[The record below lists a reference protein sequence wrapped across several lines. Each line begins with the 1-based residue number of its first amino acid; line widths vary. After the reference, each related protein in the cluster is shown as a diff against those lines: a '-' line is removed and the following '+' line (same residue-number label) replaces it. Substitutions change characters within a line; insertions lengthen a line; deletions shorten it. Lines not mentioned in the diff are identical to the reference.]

1 MLAKIDVE
9 TLWRYWNMVP
19 PLGQILIGGVVAIAA
34 LFLVYALLKLVAP
47 KVTAI
52 ARTTA
57 KEGWSH
63 PLFWVL
69 VSVGI
74 IGLYLF
80 VFFPYNT
87 FGEDVKMYKQSG
99 LTVITLLSIFLA
111 VYTASI
117 TIADELEGRTAL
129 TVMSKPIGRRQFV
142 FGKFLG
148 VLAPAYTIFVVL
160 GVFFLT
166 MVLYKVGYDS
176 RETSNPYPGV
186 NQQRAEVMLAVPG
199 LVLSFFEMAVMSSI
213 AIAISTRWPMLPN
226 LMTCFSV
233 WVLGHLGPLLVQ
245 SSVGQIPLVRFMGQL
260 LAIVLPGLE
269 YYSSET
275 AITAEKVIPLAYLGA
290 TGIYSAIYITIAM
303 LAALLMFE
311 DRDLA

>member
-1 MLAKIDVE
+1 
-9 TLWRYWNMVP
+9 
-19 PLGQILIGGVVAIAA
+19 
-34 LFLVYALLKLVAP
+34 
-47 KVTAI
+47 
-52 ARTTA
+52 
-57 KEGWSH
+57 
-63 PLFWVL
+63 
-69 VSVGI
+69 
-74 IGLYLF
+74 
-80 VFFPYNT
+80 
-87 FGEDVKMYKQSG
+87 
-99 LTVITLLSIFLA
+99 
-111 VYTASI
+111 
-117 TIADELEGRTAL
+117 
-129 TVMSKPIGRRQFV
+129 
-142 FGKFLG
+142 
-148 VLAPAYTIFVVL
+148 
-160 GVFFLT
+160 
-166 MVLYKVGYDS
+166 
-176 RETSNPYPGV
+176 
-186 NQQRAEVMLAVPG
+186 
-199 LVLSFFEMAVMSSI
+199 VLSFFEMAVMSSI

>member
-1 MLAKIDVE
+1 
-9 TLWRYWNMVP
+9 
-19 PLGQILIGGVVAIAA
+19 VAIAA